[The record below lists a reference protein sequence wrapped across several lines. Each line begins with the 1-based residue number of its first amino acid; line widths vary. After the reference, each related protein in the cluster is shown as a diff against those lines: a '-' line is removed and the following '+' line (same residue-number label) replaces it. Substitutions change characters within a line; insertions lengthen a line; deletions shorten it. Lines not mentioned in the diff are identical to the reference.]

1 MTNTIQTGKE
11 RVLRHLTSYNIKQ
24 QRNEPQDCERQRQSQ
39 VRQFD
44 IAQKPFDSGQQQNIN
59 THNTSEIRNQC

>member
-24 QRNEPQDCERQRQSQ
+24 QRNEPTTRL
-39 VRQFD
+39 
-44 IAQKPFDSGQQQNIN
+44 
-59 THNTSEIRNQC
+59 